1 MSTCPKCGA
10 NNKPNQEACRL
21 CATPLEIAGEP
32 SNPRMIDSLA
42 ATVVAQD
49 RGFQESNQGGG
60 EVPCPTCQTLNER
73 SWAFCQHCGSKLR
86 PEPGQ
91 VPNPPE
97 RVQQAPETV
106 VVPSLR
112 EPFKPPAPPAPPPQ
126 AAPPTVVASPPSAER
141 QAPPQQAPQPHASQP
156 QAPPGYDRGQAPMA
170 PQTVVA
176 TPPPAPPKQEEP
188 QPQPQGQRSGTGQVE
203 SFGGPAV
210 KIPGGVPCP
219 QCGYENAPGSA
230 FCGGCGQPIPVART
244 IVMSSIPAT
253 PKGRLHL
260 IMEGGQQGEV
270 YDLKD
275 DTAIGRTMGDISFP
289 HDGFM
294 SSRHA
299 RIIRRDDSFILV
311 DEGSR
316 NGTFIKIKN
325 EVELKPGDMILI
337 GKQLFRFEV

>member
-10 NNKPNQEACRL
+10 NNKPNQDVCRL
-21 CATPLEIAGEP
+21 CATPLERAGEVA
-32 SNPRMIDSLA
+32 SPRMIDSLA
-42 ATVVAQD
+42 ATVVSQD
-49 RGFQESNQGGG
+49 RDFQQSNQAGA
-60 EVPCPTCQTLNER
+60 EVPCPTCQTMNER

-86 PEPGQ
+86 PESSQ
-91 VPNPPE
+91 LSNPPE
-97 RVQQAPETV
+97 RLQQAPQTV
-106 VVPSLR
+106 VVPSIR
-112 EPFKPPAPPAPPPQ
+112 DNYAAQNPPAPTPPPP
-126 AAPPTVVASPPSAER
+126 AEPPTVFVSPPSAER
-141 QAPPQQAPQPHASQP
+141 QAQKPQPQNPPPQNPPVPKP
-156 QAPPGYDRGQAPMA
+156 QAPPAYDVRQAPIA
-170 PQTVVA
+170 PPTVA
-176 TPPPAPPKQEEP
+176 EPPPM
-188 QPQPQGQRSGTGQVE
+188 QGQRLNAPSGTEQVE
-203 SFGGPAV
+203 SFPPSA

-219 QCGYENAPGSA
+219 QCGYQNAPGSG
-230 FCGGCGQPIPVART
+230 FCGGCGMPTQVAST
-244 IVMSSIPAT
+244 IVMSSVQAT

-270 YDLKD
+270 YELKD

-299 RIIRRDDSFILV
+299 RIVRRDDSFVLV